1 MYMVPKHSTAT
12 GDMLFWPNAFHD
24 LSVHHLCLLQTIMR
38 NCMTYNL
45 GLDLRTAAFAT
56 SVEKIFKVYSEAGLT
71 FT

>member
-1 MYMVPKHSTAT
+1 
-12 GDMLFWPNAFHD
+12 MLFLFQA
-24 LSVHHLCLLQTIMR
+24 IMK